1 MIRQRLLQF
10 GLLVALLLVAAQ
22 APAKLEIRITQGVES
37 ALPIAIVP
45 FGWQGKAPQPPQ
57 DVASIVAADLSRS
70 GQFKPLPAAGFPG
83 QPTSGN
89 EINFAAW
96 RAKGIDHV
104 VVGRV
109 VEVGENRYTVQF
121 QLFNI
126 LQGRQLTG
134 YSIPARAQDLRRAA
148 HQISDYVYETLIGV
162 RGAFNTRV
170 AYVTT
175 QVSGNTREYL
185 LQVADADGYDP
196 RVIRRSSK
204 PLMSPAWSP
213 DGSRIAYV
221 SFEGN
226 RSAIYIQE
234 LATGERIKVSE
245 RKGINGAPAWSP
257 DGSRLALT
265 LSESGDPEIYVLDLA
280 SRRLQRLTFDRAI
293 DTEPAWMPDGNHI
306 VFTSDRSGAP
316 QLYQVP
322 VRGGRAVRVT
332 FDGSYNAAAEVAPG
346 GDKVVMVRGQGSG
359 FQIALQDLKTR
370 YSRILT
376 RGRLDESPSFSPN
389 GRMIIYAT
397 RENGRGVLAAV
408 SEDGNVHQLLVLEE
422 GEVREPAWSPFYP

>member
-1 MIRQRLLQF
+1 MLLRLIT
-10 GLLVALLLVAAQ
+10 LLVLLLAATS

-45 FGWQGKAPQPPQ
+45 FGWEGRSPQPPQ
-57 DVASIVAADLSRS
+57 DLTAVIEADLARS
-70 GQFKPLPAAGFPG
+70 GQFKPLDHGRYPG
-83 QPTSGN
+83 RPTSGD
-89 EINFAAW
+89 EIDFAKW
-96 RAKGIDHV
+96 RAQGIDHV
-104 VVGRV
+104 VVGRLM
-109 VEVGENRYTVQF
+109 ETGEGRYAVRF
-121 QLFNI
+121 QLFKI

-134 YSIPARAQDLRRAA
+134 YSIPVREQDLRRAA
-148 HQISDYVYETLIGV
+148 HQISDYVYEKLIGV
-162 RGAFNTRV
+162 RGAFSTRV

-175 QVSGNTREYL
+175 QVTGDTREYL

-196 RVIRRSSK
+196 QVIRRSSR

-213 DGSRIAYV
+213 DTRRIAYV

-226 RSAIYIQE
+226 RAAIYIQD
-234 LATGERIKVSE
+234 LATGQRNKVSE
-245 RKGINGAPAWSP
+245 RPGINGAPAWSP
-257 DGSRLALT
+257 DGKRLALT

-280 SRRLQRLTFDRAI
+280 TRNLQRLTFDRGI
-293 DTEPAWMPDGNHI
+293 DTEPAWTPDGQHI
-306 VFTSDRSGAP
+306 LFTSDRSGAP
-316 QLYQVP
+316 QLYRVP
-322 VRGGRAVRVT
+322 VRGGRAARVT
-332 FDGSYNAAAEVAPG
+332 FDGSYNAGAEVAPT

-359 FQIALQDLKTR
+359 FQIALQDLNTG

-397 RENGRGVLAAV
+397 REGDRGVLAAV

-422 GEVREPAWSPFYP
+422 GEVREPAWSPFRD

>member
-1 MIRQRLLQF
+1 MIKTRLFQITT
-10 GLLVALLLVAAQ
+10 LLVLLLAAS
-22 APAKLEIRITQGVES
+22 AAHAKLEVRITQGVES

-45 FGWQGKAPQPPQ
+45 FGWQGQSPAAPQ
-57 DVASIVAADLSRS
+57 DMAGIVSADLARS
-70 GQFKPLPAAGFPG
+70 GQFKPLPAAGLPG
-83 QPTSGN
+83 QPTSGQ

-109 VEVGENRYTVQF
+109 VETAQDRYTIQF

-134 YSIPARAQDLRRAA
+134 YSIPARGQDLRRAA
-148 HQISDYVYETLIGV
+148 HQVSDYVYETLIGV

-213 DGSRIAYV
+213 DGRRIAYV

-226 RSAIYIQE
+226 RSAVYVQE
-234 LATGERIKVSE
+234 VATGDRVKVSE

-257 DGSRLALT
+257 DGRRLALT
-265 LSESGDPEIYVLDLA
+265 LSESGDPEVYVLDLG

-293 DTEPAWMPDGNHI
+293 DTEPAWMPDGEHI

-322 VRGGRAVRVT
+322 VRGGRAVRLT
-332 FDGSYNAAAEVAPG
+332 FDGSYNAGAEIAPG
-346 GDKVVMVRGQGSG
+346 GDKIVMVRGQGGG

-370 YSRILT
+370 YSRVLT

-408 SEDGNVHQLLVLEE
+408 SEDGNVHQLLVLQE